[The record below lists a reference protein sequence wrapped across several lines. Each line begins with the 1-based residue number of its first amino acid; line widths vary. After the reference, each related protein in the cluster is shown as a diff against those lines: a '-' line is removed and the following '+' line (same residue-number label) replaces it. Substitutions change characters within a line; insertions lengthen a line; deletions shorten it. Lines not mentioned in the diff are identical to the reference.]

1 MKNNYKILLDSAK
14 TKTLAAI
21 SLVEASFT
29 DLRPYDI
36 NRKYLQKELE
46 PYDALSDRFIRAVE
60 AFIKFFRTYEYYLYT
75 VNSGTY
81 RDLLLNMEKQDLI
94 SSVEIWIDMRDI
106 RNRIVHDYLPDQIK
120 NIFDL
125 IMNEFKTELLS
136 VRKKIEQIK

>member
-29 DLRPYDI
+29 DLSPYDI

-106 RNRIVHDYLPDQIK
+106 
-120 NIFDL
+120 
-125 IMNEFKTELLS
+125 
-136 VRKKIEQIK
+136 